1 MKKDLSITQSNLL
14 IYVNQD
20 GRINIDI
27 RNILTEGELEP
38 EAVIKDFLITD
49 RGETNLPTN
58 KS

>member
-58 KS
+58 KN

>member
-49 RGETNLPTN
+49 RGETNLPTK

>member
-49 RGETNLPTN
+49 RGETNLPTKKN
-58 KS
+58 